1 VKAAGAFQESPHLQ
15 EELEEG
21 RAAAK
26 RLAGDQ
32 GIWRCGSEKADV
44 QMK

>member
-1 VKAAGAFQESPHLQ
+1 VKAAGTLQESPRLQ
-15 EELEEG
+15 EEIEEG

-32 GIWRCGSEKADV
+32 GIWRFGLEKADV